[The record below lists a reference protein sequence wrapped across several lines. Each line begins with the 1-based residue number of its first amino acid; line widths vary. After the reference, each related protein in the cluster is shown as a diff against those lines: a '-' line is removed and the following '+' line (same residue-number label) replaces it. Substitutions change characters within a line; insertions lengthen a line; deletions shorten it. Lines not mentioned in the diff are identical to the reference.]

1 MPKKKSLLVA
11 VAVVILLVAG
21 FFTYSQIHDRANQK
35 DQTDKTVVPEKKIPE
50 KTVTENPVTTEK
62 DKPID
67 NQPKKSP
74 VQTTDPSKKE
84 IYIEGKVKSI
94 DVEKRIV
101 TINQLMDDNSK
112 TINPNVPIMKD
123 AIIQDKTNDI
133 LITQI
138 KINDTVSMIITG
150 EGQARAVLVNY

>member
-1 MPKKKSLLVA
+1 MVA

-21 FFTYSQIHDRANQK
+21 FFTYSQIHDKVNQK
-35 DQTDKTVVPEKKIPE
+35 AQTDKTAVPENKVQE
-50 KTVTENPVTTEK
+50 TPVTTQK

-74 VQTTDPSKKE
+74 VQTTDPVKKE
-84 IYIEGKVKSI
+84 IYVEGKVKSI

-101 TINQLMDDNSK
+101 TITQLMDDNSK

-123 AIIQDKTNDI
+123 AVIQDKTNDI